1 MRRYAAYIRVSTVRQ
16 GERGVSLPE
25 QRSIIDGYARREG
38 LSVAQWYEERET
50 AARIGRTQ
58 FRAMLRELR
67 RGRLD
72 GLILHK
78 IDRGARNLSDWAAL
92 SELADQGI
100 DVRIAGDTLDLG
112 SRGGR
117 LSADIQAVVAADYIR
132 NLREEVKKGQRG
144 RLKQGLYPWAA
155 PIGYLDTGTGKPK
168 AIDPIS
174 GPLIRR
180 AFEAYATG
188 EHSIRTLRVAL
199 AEWGLTKRIGK
210 PLSRNVVN
218 AILRRPFY
226 YGLIEVGPDAYAGA
240 HEPIVTK
247 ELWDQVQDVLD
258 GRLAKRS
265 YEERTYVFRRLLT
278 CTKCG
283 RHLYA
288 EIQKGHTYYRC
299 HTDGCQGT
307 CVRETAVLRQVLD
320 VLGAFP
326 VTARVI
332 DRFNQFAKE
341 ARTRLVQVDENSRAA
356 DSLRRAQLQER
367 MERLTDA
374 FLDRAIDRSMFE
386 GRKRLLEDERL
397 ALPRDGGP
405 SDRLKKFDEKVAKC
419 LELLKA
425 LKTLDE
431 TATES
436 ELRATVKASV
446 SNFLVDG
453 KYVEIAWDSTV
464 RKLFVEEPDHVGPH
478 VRDGYRTIQAG
489 RAPHCKAPLG
499 DCAITDL
506 VKRLVDFLY
515 KEATS

>member
-38 LSVAQWYEERET
+38 LTVAQWYEERET
-50 AARIGRTQ
+50 AARVGRTQ
-58 FRAMLRELR
+58 FRAMLRDLR
-67 RGRLD
+67 RGRLH

-168 AIDPIS
+168 AIDPIK

-188 EHSIRTLRVAL
+188 DHSIRTLRVAL
-199 AEWGLTKRIGK
+199 ADWGLTKRDGR
-210 PLSRNVVN
+210 PLSRNMVN

-226 YGLIEVGPDAYAGA
+226 YGLVEVGSEAYAGA
-240 HEPIVTK
+240 HEPLVSR
-247 ELWDQVQDVLD
+247 ELWDRVQAVLD

-265 YEERTYVFRRLLT
+265 YEQRPFVFRRLLE
-278 CTKCG
+278 CTRCR

-288 EIQKGHTYYRC
+288 EVQKGHTYYRC
-299 HTDGCQGT
+299 HSEGCQGT
-307 CVRETAVLRQVLD
+307 CIRESVVLRQVLD
-320 VLGAFP
+320 VLGSFP
-326 VTARVI
+326 VTDRVL
-332 DRFNQFAKE
+332 DRFNQFVGE
-341 ARTRLVQVDENSRAA
+341 ARIRLSREDDEARKL
-356 DSLRRAQLQER
+356 DSLRRWQLHER
-367 MERLTDA
+367 IDRLTDA
-374 FLDRAIDRSMFE
+374 FLDGAIDRTTFE
-386 GRKRLLEDERL
+386 GRKRVLEDERL
-397 ALPRDGGP
+397 AMSGVDDSSG
-405 SDRLKKFDEKVAKC
+405 RLRQFDMKVAKC

-431 TATES
+431 TSTEA
-436 ELRATVKASV
+436 ELRATVNASV

-453 KYVEIAWDSTV
+453 KYVEITWDSTV
-464 RKLFVEEPDHVGPH
+464 QRLFAEEPAYVGPPT
-478 VRDGYRTIQAG
+478 RDRT
-489 RAPHCKAPLG
+489 
-499 DCAITDL
+499 
-506 VKRLVDFLY
+506 
-515 KEATS
+515 